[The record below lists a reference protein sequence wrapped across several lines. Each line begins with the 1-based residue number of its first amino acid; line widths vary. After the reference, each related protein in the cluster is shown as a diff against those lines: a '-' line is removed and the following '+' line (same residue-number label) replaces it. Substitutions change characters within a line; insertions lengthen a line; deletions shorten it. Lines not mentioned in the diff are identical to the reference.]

1 MSTSPFAQGKV
12 MDDYMSA
19 LLTEAPSLEVSQT
32 QAVEQLLKAI
42 PTPTSEPIRV
52 SKEKFIDSQPVVAK
66 VVKQQVEKN
75 ITAGVKPVDEI
86 VQFLP
91 TENFQVLIFEVAGM
105 TLAVPLTELGG
116 IHQFESVNQLFGK
129 PSWFEGVML
138 LRDEKYNV
146 VNTIKWLLPENVVEK
161 VARSTK
167 YQYLIV
173 LRESNWGL
181 SCESVVNNVTLSP
194 DDVKWR
200 SLTGSRPWVSG
211 MVKKKMCA
219 LVNVKQLVS
228 MLDQGLSSNDLPDS
242 GRSNLNE

>member
-1 MSTSPFAQGKV
+1 MSSRSFAEEEV
-12 MDDYMSA
+12 MEDYMSA
-19 LLTEAPSLEVSQT
+19 LLTEGPSLEVSQT
-32 QAVEQLLKAI
+32 QAVEQLLKSI
-42 PTPTSEPIRV
+42 PAPRSEPFEV
-52 SKEKFIDSQPVVAK
+52 SKEKSVETKPVVAK
-66 VVKQQVEKN
+66 VVKPQVEKK
-75 ITAGVKPVDEI
+75 IAAVLKPVNEL
-86 VQFLP
+86 VQVLP

-116 IHQFESVNQLFGK
+116 IHEFESVNQLFGK
-129 PSWFEGVML
+129 PAWFEGVML

-146 VNTIKWLLPENVVEK
+146 VNTIKWLMPENVVEK
-161 VARSTK
+161 VAESTK

-173 LRESNWGL
+173 LGESNWGL

-200 SLTGSRPWVSG
+200 NLQGSRPWVSG
-211 MVKKKMCA
+211 MIKKKMCA